1 VYANAGHNPPY
12 VMRADGTIEVVPRT
26 NGMALAVM
34 DGIEYAENRLTLAR
48 GDGLFMFTDGVTEA
62 LDPDLQLFGEVRLV
76 DGLTRMQ
83 AMPVREIPAEV
94 VAMIKRFEAGSAQA
108 DDITCLMVRY
118 GVDE

>member
-1 VYANAGHNPPY
+1 
-12 VMRADGTIEVVPRT
+12 
-26 NGMALAVM
+26 M
-34 DGIEYAENRLTLAR
+34 DGLAYAESRLVLAR

-62 LDPDLQLFGEVRLV
+62 LDPALQLFGEDRLV
-76 DGLTRMQ
+76 DGLKTMQ
-83 AMPVREIPAEV
+83 TLPVRAIPAEV